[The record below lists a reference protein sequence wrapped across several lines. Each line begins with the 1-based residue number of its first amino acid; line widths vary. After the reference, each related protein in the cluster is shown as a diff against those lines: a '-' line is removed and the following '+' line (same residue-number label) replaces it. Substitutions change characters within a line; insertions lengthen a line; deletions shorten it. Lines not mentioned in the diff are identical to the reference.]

1 MKLLSIAIALISSDI
16 AQGFSPAN
24 HQSLSLS
31 HALLPSKHPTHSQY
45 TKRNLF
51 KNAQNGEESGVNEFV
66 SNACGMFLSA
76 FVVTSATFASSALPA
91 QAEASPTTSGVDTP
105 KSALVI
111 DSTGTSGDRIFKA
124 ELDTKSLLKTVFV
137 NKDKLAESLK
147 SVSGVIDSELH
158 KKEWLEIQKELLDI
172 EGDIAPQIKVQGPKN
187 LKAALDE
194 LSKGKVSIVVNGELV
209 TIDVEEVRGAQ
220 SGDEEITIHIKGTK
234 LAGGSSATEQSTPGS
249 GLKAIA
255 DFFGLEL
262 QEQKES
268 KILSFLG
275 EPSGINSY
283 LPSGSSLFLTNGEVI
298 GGGLATVIG
307 STYLVSYQYYLNSIR
322 EAEEAAKRKSDEL
335 AKKKAKLAAKKKKE
349 EQKEKE
355 IEKEPEKAEDPPAP
369 IPETENENE
378 KVIPEAQ
385 TEELVAEDQVDVST
399 DPVSKSEPEPEPEPE
414 PESQS
419 SKEEQE
425 KPSVD
430 EEEVEESP
438 KKERTLRKL
447 KRKGK
452 DSLRKLFGRE

>member
-1 MKLLSIAIALISSDI
+1 MKLLSIAILLISSDI

-24 HQSLSLS
+24 HKSLSLLS
-31 HALLPSKHPTHSQY
+31 HALLPSKPPLHSQY
-45 TKRNLF
+45 TKRSLF
-51 KNAQNGEESGVNEFV
+51 KNAQNGEESLVNEFL

-91 QAEASPTTSGVDTP
+91 QAEALLTTSGVDTP
-105 KSALVI
+105 KSALII

-158 KKEWLEIQKELLDI
+158 KKEWLEIQKELLVI

-209 TIDVEEVRGAQ
+209 TINVEEVRGAQ
-220 SGDEEITIHIKGTK
+220 SGDEEITIHVKGTK
-234 LAGGSSATEQSTPGS
+234 LAGGSSATEQSTSVS

-307 STYLVSYQYYLNSIR
+307 STYLVSYQYHLNSIR
-322 EAEEAAKRKSDEL
+322 EAEEAAKRKSGEL
-335 AKKKAKLAAKKKKE
+335 AKKRAKLAAKKKKE
-349 EQKEKE
+349 EQKEKA

-369 IPETENENE
+369 IPETEN
-378 KVIPEAQ
+378 VIPEAQ
-385 TEELVAEDQVDVST
+385 TEELVTEDQVDVST

-430 EEEVEESP
+430 EEEVEESS

-447 KRKGK
+447 
-452 DSLRKLFGRE
+452 RKLFGRE